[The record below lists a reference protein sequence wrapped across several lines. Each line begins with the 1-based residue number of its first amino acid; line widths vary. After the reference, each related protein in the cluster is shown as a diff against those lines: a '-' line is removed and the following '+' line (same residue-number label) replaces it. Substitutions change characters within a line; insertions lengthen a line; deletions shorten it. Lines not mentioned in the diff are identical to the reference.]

1 MSQVFLSGMFCQWK
15 TLLFPVLRDFTVL
28 WKATGGIE
36 SVEFSTEM
44 EWWNGI
50 HWPKP
55 LISTSEMY
63 IIGHHSVS
71 IRSRIVGNMTNNTER
86 QLI

>member
-1 MSQVFLSGMFCQWK
+1 MFCQGK

-50 HWPKP
+50 HCWPKP

-63 IIGHHSVS
+63 IIGHRSVS
-71 IRSRIVGNMTNNTER
+71 IRSRIVGKLR
-86 QLI
+86 KKHDK